1 MLSIAPA
8 LIKTKGASEVAKMG
22 CLYLVPNRGYIRF
35 SGWASALCRLLEPV
49 EVSPDNDFGMPA
61 EVIEENYLHVLG
73 F

>member
-1 MLSIAPA
+1 
-8 LIKTKGASEVAKMG
+8 MG